1 MYIDVQK
8 FRLHFYVQ
16 AYERILVGHGE
27 RFIPILN
34 GFIDNF
40 ALNIPAVYKI
50 TLIIPVPAGDKW
62 FSHIPVHTD
71 RRPL

>member
-16 AYERILVGHGE
+16 TYKRILMGHGKC
-27 RFIPILN
+27 FIPILN
-34 GFIDNF
+34 GLVDDL

-50 TLIIPVPAGDKW
+50 TFIIPVPAGDKW

-71 RRPL
+71 RWPL